1 MKELVGALLGL
12 LVSSNIW
19 LWLNLW
25 NLKNEHFRL
34 AEAVAHR
41 SAEFPKQPAEYSSS
55 PECQK
60 PHATQAGTHSPSG
73 KTRRM
78 DIAALVVSFTAL
90 LISVLRL
97 LLQ

>member
-41 SAEFPKQPAEYSSS
+41 SAEFPKQPAEYSTGQSADD
-55 PECQK
+55 PADE
-60 PHATQAGTHSPSG
+60 
-73 KTRRM
+73 
-78 DIAALVVSFTAL
+78 I
-90 LISVLRL
+90 
-97 LLQ
+97 